1 MTRGSTGTEIA
12 NRVYYFRKFFKPIVS
27 LMIFIFP
34 LVINKK
40 ISGRLNL
47 TSVHNVVRLSII
59 DITKTYFT
67 LVFRVPSGIFL
78 ISIGQFQ
85 SPIANRR
92 SGRGPWI

>member
-40 ISGRLNL
+40 YREDLILP
-47 TSVHNVVRLSII
+47 LSIM
-59 DITKTYFT
+59 
-67 LVFRVPSGIFL
+67 S
-78 ISIGQFQ
+78 
-85 SPIANRR
+85 
-92 SGRGPWI
+92 